1 MSRSEVFVGFAEEP
15 SNLADT
21 VRSASHQIGKV
32 DGVLVRTWE
41 DLRIGG
47 SLLLS
52 QIEEAIRASDVAV
65 FDLTQLNENVLFEV
79 GLAIGAD
86 KVVWPLRDASDSTR
100 QNDWKALEV
109 LDPIGQV
116 RFTNSDQIYAKFME
130 ERPDVQGVPLFE
142 ETLKS
147 QLRGGRVPAVFYLA
161 ELHQTDA
168 GRQVASL
175 LQQRTGDELPL
186 VTADPKEASV
196 QTLPW
201 FAQHIYSAE
210 VVIIHLSSARRQ
222 GSGSHNARASL
233 VAGLARG
240 MGKPLL
246 MLAEEDY
253 ISALDYREL
262 LFRYPTAEECRT
274 RLEYWLGRNLR
285 PAEER
290 IADAREAAAAVQ
302 LSTELRSVD
311 LGEYVAENEVRGLSG
326 YYVETATFREV
337 TSGASRVYVGSKGVG
352 KSAAA
357 IQAEA
362 QLREDA
368 RNLVCTVKPP
378 GYDLDGLVRLLSK
391 FEQRDARGYVAE
403 SLWKYL
409 LSTELAL
416 AVERDLARRPA
427 GLLPQGPEWKL
438 MEYIGENGSWLK
450 GDFTTR
456 LEQAVEKLLKVSAN
470 ADASE
475 RTAAVS
481 EALHSGPLRRLR
493 EVLGPALASRRR
505 VYIIVDNLDKAW
517 DKETDVKQLSR
528 LLLALLAC
536 MDAFRSEIEKTIR
549 ASGVSIA
556 LSLFI
561 RADIFATVSS
571 LAREPDKLPVR
582 TIRWPDDASLLDVV
596 EQRYLATRQADV
608 PPGELWSKYF
618 CSRIRGQST
627 TDWVLGTCLP
637 RPRDVL
643 YLLRSAIDHAVGNRH
658 PRVEVGDLLAA
669 ERDYSLF
676 AFEAALVEGQQR
688 VELIE
693 DVLLQFAGAPKLL
706 SGRHVEQI
714 VTQAG
719 VNTDDLEQ
727 VIGVLQDLSFLGLQ
741 VHEGSVRFTSSP
753 REKRKASILAQRSQ
767 DSGGM
772 ETTHYGIHPAFSAY
786 LELSP
791 KGETLP
797 LV

>member
-1 MSRSEVFVGFAEEP
+1 MSSSQVFVGFAELP

-21 VRSASHQIGKV
+21 VRSAATRIGNL
-32 DGVLVRTWE
+32 DGIRVRTWE

-47 SLLLS
+47 NLLLN
-52 QIEEAIRASDVAV
+52 QIEDAIRGSDVAI
-65 FDLTQLNENVLFEV
+65 FDLTQLNENVLFET
-79 GLAIGAD
+79 GLAVGAN
-86 KVVWPLRDASDSTR
+86 KVIWPLRDSSDESRAT
-100 QNDWKALEV
+100 DWRALEV
-109 LDPIGQV
+109 LDPIGQI
-116 RFTNSDQIYAKFME
+116 RFTGSNEIYSQFMD
-130 ERPDVQGVPLFE
+130 ERPDVQGAPLFE
-142 ETLKS
+142 KSLES
-147 QLRGGRVPAVFYLA
+147 QLRGGMAPSVFYLA

-168 GRQVASL
+168 GRHVASL
-175 LQQRTGDELPL
+175 LQERTNQELPL

-201 FAQHIYSAE
+201 FTQHIYSSE
-210 VVIIHLSSARRQ
+210 VVIVHLLSARRQ

-233 VAGLARG
+233 VAGLAHG

-246 MLAEEDY
+246 MLAEQDY
-253 ISALDYREL
+253 VSALDYREL
-262 LFRYPTAEECRT
+262 LFRYPSAAECKT
-274 RLEYWLGRNLR
+274 RVEYWLARNLR

-311 LGEYVAENEVRGLSG
+311 LGEYVAENEVRGLSS

-337 TSGASRVYVGSKGVG
+337 TSGASRVYVGSKGAG

-368 RNLVCTVKPP
+368 RNLVCTIKPP

-409 LSTELAL
+409 LATELAL

-427 GLLPQGPEWKL
+427 ALVPQDPEWKL
-438 MEYIGENGSWLK
+438 MEYIGENRSWLM

-456 LEQAVEKLLKVSAN
+456 LEQAVEKLLEVPTGSE
-470 ADASE
+470 ASE
-475 RTAAVS
+475 RAVAVS
-481 EALHSGPLRRLR
+481 EALHAGPLRRLR
-493 EVLGPALASRRR
+493 EVLGPALASRKR
-505 VYIIVDNLDKAW
+505 VYILVDNLDKAW
-517 DKETDVKQLSR
+517 DKETDVNQLSR

-536 MDAFRSEIEKTIR
+536 MDAFRSEIEKTVKS
-549 ASGVSIA
+549 AGVSIA

-561 RADIFATVSS
+561 RADIFATVSA

-596 EQRYLATRQADV
+596 EQRYVASQQIEV
-608 PPGELWSKYF
+608 PAGELWEKYF
-618 CSRIRGQST
+618 CVRVQGESV
-627 TDWVLGTCLP
+627 TDWVLKTCLP

-658 PRVEVGDLLAA
+658 PRVQVDDLLAA

-688 VELIE
+688 VALIE
-693 DVLLQFAGAPKLL
+693 EVLLQFAGAPRLL
-706 SGRHVEQI
+706 SEEHVGQVLE
-714 VTQAG
+714 QAG
-719 VNTDDLEQ
+719 VPEEDVAQ

-741 VHEGSVRFTSSP
+741 VKNRGIRFASSS
-753 REKRKASILAQRSQ
+753 REKRKAAVLAQRAQ
-767 DSGGM
+767 GGEGL
-772 ETTHYGIHPAFSAY
+772 ETIHYGIHPAFGAY
-786 LELSP
+786 LELSSE
-791 KGETLP
+791 GETLP